1 MRSTNRAVLILFCL
15 VCPLSIPGAAAFSQA
30 PVPDSPAME
39 ARVNDLLERMTTDE
53 KVDLISGDT
62 PFRTHAIARLNIPY
76 FQMADGPVGAH
87 IPAPT
92 IAYAAG
98 IGLAATWDQDL
109 AERLGRQLGRDARSR
124 GAVFLLGPGVNIY
137 RAPMNGRNF
146 EYFGEDPFLAGRMAV
161 GYVRGVQN
169 EGVAATVK
177 HYLGNNSEYLRYDSD
192 SVIDERTLREIYMP
206 AFEAVVKE
214 AHVGAVMDGYNIT
227 NGEHMTQNR
236 PLDLEVLK
244 QQWHFPG
251 VLMSDW
257 TSVHDTAAAANAGLD
272 LEMPFGVYFS
282 REKIEPLLA
291 NGTISE
297 ATLDDKVRRILR
309 VAATFGWLDHPAKD
323 LSIPRYNLQGREVSL
338 QAALEGTVL
347 LQNTA
352 NLLPLDR
359 NKVQTIA
366 VIGPTA
372 AQTFTTGGG
381 SGQVVSFANT
391 NLLTGIS
398 NAVGAEKRTLYARG
412 MYTLDQLALLTHF
425 TTTSNGKQAGLTVE
439 HYSQLNLQG
448 PLQSTTIE
456 PVALV
461 PGSTHRQPEEQ
472 EINAFYSHKGSD
484 FVVPP
489 VSDRWTGY
497 YAPEQAGPHGVFV
510 HTDGRFRLYVDDRL
524 IFDNVSVPKYILNQ
538 ATIDLSKASH
548 KVVLEVY
555 AQRRASSVGVSM
567 GIASLATIVD
577 PDAIKMAQM
586 ADAVV
591 LAVGFD
597 NTSESEGGD
606 RSFDLPLGQQQLIE
620 EVAAVNKNTI
630 VAITAGGSVDV
641 LPWKDKVSSIL
652 ATWYSGEEGGDA
664 FAKLLFGDVNPSG
677 HLPISWERRIADNP
691 SFAHYYPDPGTN
703 KIVYREGILVGYR
716 GYERNRTAPLFPF
729 GYGLSY
735 TAFAMSHLEA
745 TSNPDGHVLASFD
758 VENTGKVAG
767 ATVAQLYV
775 SEDHPSV
782 PRPAKE
788 LKSFSRVELGSG
800 ERKHVTIDLD
810 PRSFAY
816 FDTKA
821 GAWQA
826 DAGSYT
832 LSLGDSVQEIL
843 AKTVV
848 QLSRTLHVGVGK
860 QIASPAPN

>member
-1 MRSTNRAVLILFCL
+1 V
-15 VCPLSIPGAAAFSQA
+15 AAFSQA
-30 PVPDSPAME
+30 PLPDSPAIE
-39 ARVNDLLERMTTDE
+39 TRVNDLLERMTTDE
-53 KVDLISGDT
+53 KIDLINGDT

-92 IAYAAG
+92 VAYAAG
-98 IGLAATWDQDL
+98 IGLAATWDPEL
-109 AERLGRQLGRDARSR
+109 AERLGRELGRDARSR
-124 GAVFLLGPGVNIY
+124 GAVFLLGPGINIY

-161 GYVRGVQN
+161 GYIRGVQS

-206 AFEAVVKE
+206 AFEAAVKE

-227 NGEHMTQNR
+227 NGDHMTQNR

-244 QQWHFPG
+244 QQWQFPG

-282 REKIEPLLA
+282 REKIKPYLA
-291 NGTISE
+291 DGTISE

-309 VAATFGWLDHPAKD
+309 LAATFGWLDHPAKD
-323 LSIPRYNLQGREVSL
+323 LGIPRYNLQGRAVSL

-359 NKVQTIA
+359 TKVQTIA

-372 AQTFTTGGG
+372 AQTLTTGGG
-381 SGQVVSFANT
+381 SGEVVSFANT
-391 NLLTGIS
+391 NIITGIS
-398 NAVGAEKRTLYARG
+398 NVLGAEKRTLYARG
-412 MYTLDQLALLTHF
+412 MYTLDQFARLTRF
-425 TTTSNGKQAGLTVE
+425 TTTRDGEQAGLTVE

-448 PLQSTTIE
+448 PIRSTTVE
-456 PVALV
+456 PVAIV
-461 PGSTHRQPEEQ
+461 QGSAHRRPEEQ

-484 FVVPP
+484 FVVPSE
-489 VSDRWTGY
+489 SDRWTGY
-497 YAPEQAGPHGVFV
+497 YTPGQAGPHAVFV
-510 HTDGRFRLYVDDRL
+510 HTDGRFRLYIDDRL
-524 IFDNVSVPKYILNQ
+524 IFDNVTIPKYILNQ
-538 ATIDLSKASH
+538 TTVDLTKAPH

-555 AQRRASSVGVSM
+555 AQRRASSIGVSM
-567 GIASLATIVD
+567 GIVSLATIVD
-577 PDAIKMAQM
+577 PDAIKIAQM
-586 ADAVV
+586 VDVVV

-606 RSFDLPLGQQQLIE
+606 RSFELPLGQQELIDQ
-620 EVAAVNKNTI
+620 VAAVNKNTI

-641 LPWKDKVSSIL
+641 LPWKDKVRSIL

-664 FAKLLFGDVNPSG
+664 FARLLFGDVNPSG

-703 KIVYREGILVGYR
+703 RIVYREGIFVGYR
-716 GYERNRTAPLFPF
+716 GYEHSGTAPLFPF

-735 TAFAMSHLEA
+735 TTFAMSNLKT
-745 TSNPDGHVLASFD
+745 TSHADGHVLARFD
-758 VENTGKVAG
+758 VENTGRVAG
-767 ATVAQLYV
+767 VTVAQLYV
-775 SEDHPSV
+775 SQKNPSV
-782 PRPAKE
+782 PRPAEE
-788 LKSFSRVELGSG
+788 LKGFSRVELGPG
-800 ERKHVTIDLD
+800 ERKHVTIELD

-832 LSLGDSVQEIL
+832 LSLGNSVNEIL

-848 QLSRTLHVGVGK
+848 QLSRTLHIGVSE
-860 QIASPAPN
+860 QIASPAVN

>member
-1 MRSTNRAVLILFCL
+1 MRAGNRLVLILSCL
-15 VCPLSIPGAAAFSQA
+15 VCPLWVPVVAAFSQA
-30 PVPDSPAME
+30 PVPDSPATE
-39 ARVNDLLERMTTDE
+39 ARVNYLLERMTTDE
-53 KVDLISGDT
+53 KIDLIGGDT

-76 FQMADGPVGAH
+76 FQMTDGPVGAH

-92 IAYAAG
+92 VAYAAG
-98 IGLAATWDQDL
+98 IGLAATWDPEL
-109 AERLGRQLGRDARSR
+109 AERLGRELGRDARSR

-146 EYFGEDPFLAGRMAV
+146 EYFGEDPFLAAKTAV
-161 GYVRGVQN
+161 GYIRGVQN

-206 AFEAVVKE
+206 AFEAAVKE
-214 AHVGAVMDGYNIT
+214 ARVGAVMDGYNIT
-227 NGEHMTQNR
+227 NGDHMTQNR
-236 PLDLEVLK
+236 HLDLEVLK
-244 QQWHFPG
+244 QQWQFSG

-282 REKIEPLLA
+282 REKIKEQLA

-297 ATLDDKVRRILR
+297 TTLDDKVRRILR
-309 VAATFGWLDHPAKD
+309 LAATFGWLDHPAKD
-323 LSIPRYNLQGREVSL
+323 LGIPRYNLQGRAVSL

-372 AQTFTTGGG
+372 AQTLATGGG
-381 SGQVVSFANT
+381 SGEVVSFANT
-391 NLLTGIS
+391 NLITGIS
-398 NAVGAEKRTLYARG
+398 NILGAEKRTLYARG
-412 MYTLDQLALLTHF
+412 MYTLDQFARLTHF
-425 TTTSNGKQAGLTVE
+425 TTTSDGEQAGLIVE

-448 PLQSTTIE
+448 PVRSTTIE
-456 PVALV
+456 PVAIV
-461 PGSTHRQPEEQ
+461 PGNAHRRPEEQ

-484 FVVPP
+484 FVVPSE
-489 VSDRWTGY
+489 SDRWTGY
-497 YAPEQAGPHGVFV
+497 YTPEQAGAHAVFV
-510 HTDGRFRLYVDDRL
+510 HTDGRFRLYIDDRL
-524 IFDNVSVPKYILNQ
+524 TFDNATIPKYILNQ
-538 ATIDLSKASH
+538 TTVDLNKASH

-555 AQRRASSVGVSM
+555 AQRRASSIGVSM
-567 GIASLATIVD
+567 GIVSLATIVD

-606 RSFDLPLGQQQLIE
+606 RSFELPLGQQELIDQ
-620 EVAAVNKNTI
+620 VAAVNKNTI

-641 LPWKDKVSSIL
+641 LPWKNKVRSIL

-664 FAKLLFGDVNPSG
+664 VARLLFGNVNPSG
-677 HLPISWERRIADNP
+677 HLPISWERRIVDNP
-691 SFAHYYPDPGTN
+691 SFADYYPDPGTN
-703 KIVYREGILVGYR
+703 RIVYREGIFVGYR
-716 GYERNRTAPLFPF
+716 GYEHSGTAPLFPF

-735 TAFAMSHLEA
+735 TTFAMSNLKT
-745 TSNPDGHVLASFD
+745 TSNADGHVLASFD
-758 VENTGKVAG
+758 VENTGRVAG

-775 SEDHPSV
+775 SQKNPSV
-782 PRPAKE
+782 PRPAEE
-788 LKSFSRVELGSG
+788 LKGFSRVELGPG
-800 ERKHVTIDLD
+800 ERKHVTIELG

-832 LSLGDSVQEIL
+832 LSLGNSVNEIL
-843 AKTVV
+843 IKTVV
-848 QLSRTLHVGVGK
+848 QLSRTLHIGV
-860 QIASPAPN
+860 AEH